1 MNRHYRQKGFTLMEL
16 MVVVAIVAIL
26 AAVAYPSYQEYVLR
40 GKRAEGQALLN
51 QAASQEERWY
61 ALNSVSGYVT
71 DQAAV
76 ANLKLAGTSGST
88 VTSPTGLYTLTVG
101 GGSSDGGYTL
111 TANPTFT
118 DSKCTHLTLTAQG
131 QKGSSGTG
139 SVSDCWR

>member
-1 MNRHYRQKGFTLMEL
+1 MNRQYRQEGFTLLEVMI
-16 MVVVAIVAIL
+16 VTVIVAIL
-26 AAVAYPSYQEYVLR
+26 ATIAYPGYQEYVLR

-61 ALNSVSGYVT
+61 ALNSASGYIT
-71 DQAAV
+71 DQASV
-76 ANLKLAGTSGST
+76 AKLNLTGTSGST
-88 VTSPTGLYTLTVG
+88 VTSSTGLYTLTVG

-118 DSKCTHLTLTAQG
+118 DSKCTRLTLTAQG
-131 QKGSSGTG
+131 VKGSSGTG

>member
-1 MNRHYRQKGFTLMEL
+1 MNRQYRQEGFTLLEVMI
-16 MVVVAIVAIL
+16 VTVIVAIL
-26 AAVAYPSYQEYVLR
+26 ATIAYPSYQEYVLR

-61 ALNSVSGYVT
+61 ALNSASGYIT
-71 DQAAV
+71 DQASV
-76 ANLKLAGTSGST
+76 AKLNLTGTSGST
-88 VTSPTGLYTLTVG
+88 VTSSTGLYTLTVG

-131 QKGSSGTG
+131 VKGSSGTG